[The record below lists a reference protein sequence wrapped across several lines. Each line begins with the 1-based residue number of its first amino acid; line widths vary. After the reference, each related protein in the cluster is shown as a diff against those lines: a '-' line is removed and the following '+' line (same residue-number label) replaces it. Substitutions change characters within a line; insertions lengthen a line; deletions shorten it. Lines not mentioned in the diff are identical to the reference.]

1 MGAAVDA
8 GEALGIHERSG
19 RWACSADPDSDP
31 GPIRPGTAGRR
42 RQPTRSSGS
51 RPPRGPPVPDCAD
64 LALTHAA
71 VALEAG
77 EPEDALAHLGEV
89 AAWQRTWPAPRGGWT
104 LWEPPRS
111 RPTWRWAART
121 GPCPWWTSPSTAPP
135 RGARPDRSPMP
146 YAAACTLPI
155 EERLLLLEE
164 ALELTERGG
173 CGLDGVTYRIDAAE
187 SHLTLDDESPAVGC
201 CDRPSR
207 SRARGATFLA
217 DRAAMLLAAQGVRP
231 ERADERTGLNALTPS
246 ERRIVDL
253 AATSRTNRDIAE
265 TLFLTEKTV
274 EFHLTNS
281 YKKLGI
287 TSRHELARALAKRRV
302 PRRPA
307 APVSRPIPRRCPR
320 GVGLG
325 GVQG

>member
-1 MGAAVDA
+1 M
-8 GEALGIHERSG
+8 ALGDKDRALSLVDVAIERATAWG
-19 RWACSADPDSDP
+19 AT
-31 GPIRPGTAGRR
+31 RP
-42 RQPTRSSGS
+42 
-51 RPPRGPPVPDCAD
+51 
-64 LALTHAA
+64 
-71 VALEAG
+71 
-77 EPEDALAHLGEV
+77 LAHAL
-89 AAWQRTWPAPRGGWT
+89 R
-104 LWEPPRS
+104 
-111 RPTWRWAART
+111 
-121 GPCPWWTSPSTAPP
+121 
-135 RGARPDRSPMP
+135 
-146 YAAACTLPI
+146 AAACTLPI

-187 SHLTLDDESPAVGC
+187 SHLALDDESPAVEMLRQALEIAG
-201 CDRPSR
+201 
-207 SRARGATFLA
+207 ARGATFLA

-287 TSRHELARALAKRRV
+287 TSRHELARALAKGRV
-302 PRRPA
+302 PR
-307 APVSRPIPRRCPR
+307 
-320 GVGLG
+320 
-325 GVQG
+325 